1 MEENESTDILTELK
15 QQLEK
20 LDIPVYYGAGDKSA
34 FKYSEFIVFGRSNI
48 RIVQHKTAY
57 TKNFEIVIVA
67 ENWVRENLIQDVI
80 KMAGNAGVRVS
91 NGAEI
96 VIDYQTKND
105 LSYEIVS
112 IPFFVAEK
120 VEY

>member
-1 MEENESTDILTELK
+1 M
-15 QQLEK
+15 
-20 LDIPVYYGAGDKSA
+20 
-34 FKYSEFIVFGRSNI
+34 
-48 RIVQHKTAY
+48 
-57 TKNFEIVIVA
+57 A